1 MKPSTA
7 RPRAARISTLLA
19 SSLAL
24 ATLAAPRVA
33 RADDATV
40 TVGAVDAARFAA
52 PPRDERWQ
60 EPARPIVVDAS
71 GYVVEAPPERERA
84 PVRLGVGPAAIT
96 SGRGLG
102 LGLGVSADFGTG
114 TVGARIAAAWLR
126 GEARGDDEA
135 RTSPLGSGVGQYTG
149 ELTLDL
155 HKRGPIHPILG
166 AGFGLV
172 HVSKPGGGGNAG
184 VGTGRLALEYQIALE
199 DADVRLGAGITGVIA
214 GPTDREVDDLHGYAL
229 VGAALTIGF

>member
-1 MKPSTA
+1 MEPSKA
-7 RPRAARISTLLA
+7 RFNVARFCLIFA
-19 SSLAL
+19 SSLAAL
-24 ATLAAPRVA
+24 APRAA

-40 TVGAVDAARFAA
+40 TVGTAPVNDFAA
-52 PPRDERWQ
+52 PPPQD
-60 EPARPIVVDAS
+60 RPIVIDSPGAYVDPP
-71 GYVVEAPPERERA
+71 PPERDRA

-102 LGLGVSADFGTG
+102 LGLGVAADFGTG

-155 HKRGPIHPILG
+155 HKRGPVHPILG
-166 AGFGLV
+166 VGFGLA

-184 VGTGRLALEYQIALE
+184 IGTGRLALEYQVALE
-199 DADVRLGAGITGVIA
+199 DADVRIGAGITGVIA
-214 GPTDREVDDLHGYAL
+214 GPSEREVDDLRGYAL
-229 VGAALTIGF
+229 VGTGLTIGF